1 MAVVFV
7 SSVRGSRVE
16 GSAWTGWSFVRFLK
30 EGKLPV
36 EGRHMHVRTP
46 RSATGGRD
54 WVGRWAVDGW
64 LRLCVI
70 NRSTTTTT
78 SRNPASVLPSSRQSV
93 NLSIRQIPFSIH
105 LPSSISTL
113 VPSHLRC
120 RCITS
125 RTQCQLSFP
134 SAPASQH
141 PRTRPARLTHMVSAR
156 PPPNPARGRVA
167 YPTAANYTSGD
178 GDTPAY
184 LNSEPIHPTSSRDS
198 DKERAQGLKTWW
210 KAFSGKD
217 EPGGSGAA
225 ASGSRAGEGGGQYG
239 GVFGVPLQQS
249 INYASVQ
256 ISTTADDGALYVW
269 G

>member
-1 MAVVFV
+1 MRAVGGGWMATA
-7 SSVRGSRVE
+7 VRHQNIHHHIPQPCICP
-16 GSAWTGWSFVRFLK
+16 SF
-30 EGKLPV
+30 LP
-36 EGRHMHVRTP
+36 
-46 RSATGGRD
+46 
-54 WVGRWAVDGW
+54 
-64 LRLCVI
+64 
-70 NRSTTTTT
+70 
-78 SRNPASVLPSSRQSV
+78 
-93 NLSIRQIPFSIH
+93 SIRQSFNSPLHPSTVQHQHSRPIAPSRH
-105 LPSSISTL
+105 LLRPKCSTS
-113 VPSHLRC
+113 PRQ
-120 RCITS
+120 R
-125 RTQCQLSFP
+125 QLSFP
-134 SAPASQH
+134 SAPASHH
-141 PRTRPARLTHMVSAR
+141 PRTRPARLAHMVSAR

-256 ISTTADDGALYVW
+256 ISTTAEDGALYVW